1 MTFEP
6 VRSRRANY
14 APLACVMGGMDL
26 VRPIGCAGIRCAVV
40 ARPGSPA
47 LYSRFTDATLTRDD
61 FFAHDEAL
69 VDELV
74 RFGAAQ
80 AEPPVLFYEEDAQL
94 LLVSRHRDRLARV
107 FRFVIAAPDLVESL
121 VDKSRF
127 ATLAAQVG
135 LPVPATRV
143 LEPAAVPALDLS

>member
-26 VRPIGCAGIRCAVV
+26 VRPIGRAGV

-47 LYSRFTDATLTRDD
+47 LSSRCTDAPLTRDD
-61 FFAHDEAL
+61 FSVRDEAL
-69 VDELV
+69 LDELV

-107 FRFVIAAPDLVESL
+107 FRFVIAAPDMV
-121 VDKSRF
+121 
-127 ATLAAQVG
+127 
-135 LPVPATRV
+135 
-143 LEPAAVPALDLS
+143 